1 LIGESPSRS
10 TTTIA
15 YNDNVQRE
23 DTLNGD
29 LPMIPFTIIQQ
40 ATNYFSLSSKLGEG
54 GFGPVY
60 KVWMNGS
67 TSQGSYTYI
76 TFLQNWDISD
86 LFNLYSIF
94 C

>member
-1 LIGESPSRS
+1 MGSVKVNIKNFTNVTMILSLYSNLLASLIGGSLSRS
-10 TTTIA
+10 TTPIA
-15 YNDNVQRE
+15 YNDSVQRE

-60 KVWMNGS
+60 KV
-67 TSQGSYTYI
+67 
-76 TFLQNWDISD
+76 
-86 LFNLYSIF
+86 
-94 C
+94 